1 MVTAKEYEKQ
11 VIENSLRHNG
21 LARIANGTE
30 ARLNE
35 LLTAAIQSNAPELPV
50 HGPTLCDALNIS
62 RNLSQEVLDFAAF
75 LLKDAGYEISF
86 DPKQQFIIVDLP
98 HIHTVKQTKENPVN
112 EKQMQLLQ
120 FLHRQTGFL
129 YLAVDS
135 NGNTYLFENEP
146 NDIAKDFIEDMIS
159 TRYLCLDDTHLPYF
173 LNHIPNFA
181 NLMFKGISLKNILPP
196 QTVLNI
202 HDL

>member
-1 MVTAKEYEKQ
+1 MITAKEYEKQ

-75 LLKDAGYEISF
+75 LLKDAGYEF
-86 DPKQQFIIVDLP
+86 QLNPNEQFIIVDLP
-98 HIHTVKQTKENPVN
+98 HVHMVKQTQEHPVN

-120 FLHRQTGFL
+120 FLHRQTGFS
-129 YLAVDS
+129 YLAIDS
-135 NGNTYLFENEP
+135 NGNAYLFENEP
-146 NDIAKDFIEDMIS
+146 KDVGKDFIEDMIS
-159 TRYLCLDDTHLPYF
+159 TRYLCLDDMHLPYF

-181 NLMFKGISLKNILPP
+181 NLMFKGISLKNILPS

-202 HDL
+202 HEL